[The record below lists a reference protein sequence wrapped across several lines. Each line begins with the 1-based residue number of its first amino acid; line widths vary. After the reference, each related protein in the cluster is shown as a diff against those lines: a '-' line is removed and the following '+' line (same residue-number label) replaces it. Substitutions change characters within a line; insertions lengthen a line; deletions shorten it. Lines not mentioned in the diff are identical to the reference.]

1 MATATLTQPAAE
13 TSPVET
19 SRVET
24 SVDALLAFG
33 ELYRDEAG
41 HDVWRIRDIDGGI
54 YADGVASDF
63 DAQWLAEQML
73 HAA

>member
-1 MATATLTQPAAE
+1 MATATLTQP
-13 TSPVET
+13 TSET

-24 SVDALLAFG
+24 SVDALMAFG
-33 ELYRDEAG
+33 ELYRDETG

-63 DAQWLAEQML
+63 DAQWLAEQMVN
-73 HAA
+73 AA